1 MRSETR
7 ARLDRLVW
15 QRRARIG
22 LAIVCGAILLGAV
35 CLYRYW
41 PDPVVET
48 RIVSGT
54 VTNWMRE
61 QTDFGAGALGVWVT
75 LDDGRAVMIRQEPV
89 GVPRRGAAKIEE
101 RRHESGRTSYRW
113 LRSISD

>member
-1 MRSETR
+1 MRLEAR
-7 ARLDRLVW
+7 RRLDRLLW
-15 QRRARIG
+15 QRRIRSG
-22 LAIVCGAILLGAV
+22 LVLTLGVMLFGA
-35 CLYRYW
+35 LYLHVNR

-75 LDDGRAVMIRQEPV
+75 FDDGRDIMIRQEPL
-89 GVPRRGAAKIEE
+89 GVPQRGPAEIEE
-101 RRHESGRTSYRW
+101 RSHESGRKSYRW
-113 LRSISD
+113 VRSRSD